1 MIGSVDYLAQVGQDA
16 DRRSADATPAVN
28 RSINGTP
35 ARRNRHAALDD
46 DAYRPTMNARRP
58 AKVIGY
64 AEFGEWYD
72 NIRARVLEPAL
83 EVAENSLQR
92 ALNELLSDRDLARIR
107 STTGRVK
114 SKRRTWR
121 KIQHPRYENQIATLD
136 DIAGAIDDLVGLRVT
151 CINLR
156 DLDMIQT
163 ALDALPR
170 VPGSGLWLDP
180 ASERDYVAEPKESGY
195 RGWHVNLGI
204 EVGETPVA
212 CELQIRTLLQDSW
225 GELTHE
231 ETYSKDGALPPLV
244 DVLSTRMAD
253 LLSILDDIAEDLRTE
268 LDRIDQEVVA
278 EHDDSRSV
286 ADDALGGQA
295 ADAAALLRGRWTSID
310 RPTDLAALAWGLQR
324 EFGAE
329 ISDDWFGHGSF
340 KRFLRHAVPDGEIST
355 GRQAYLLPAG
365 GPDESATPVE
375 PDSGNEESLPEPDL
389 HTAPGPA
396 RQLRRI
402 DREFPLLSDA
412 DWAVLFEHLAE
423 SWRRVKPVD
432 ATAGTVNRLA
442 RSSGDLARGA
452 GTTLSRRTL
461 DYVVKALLTADETS
475 PLATW
480 PPTGPLLAD
489 RFARQTI
496 ERLVALRVIDS
507 AESKAAA
514 QVERWLT
521 KPLAT

>member
-1 MIGSVDYLAQVGQDA
+1 
-16 DRRSADATPAVN
+16 
-28 RSINGTP
+28 
-35 ARRNRHAALDD
+35 
-46 DAYRPTMNARRP
+46 
-58 AKVIGY
+58 VIGY

-72 NIRARVLEPAL
+72 GIRERVLEPAL
-83 EVAENSLQR
+83 EVAEASLQG
-92 ALNELLSDRDLARIR
+92 ALTELLSERDLARIR

-121 KIQHPRYENQIATLD
+121 KIHHPRYENQVATLD

-170 VPGSGLWLDP
+170 AAGSGLWLDP

-204 EVGETPVA
+204 EVGGTPVV

-278 EHDDSRSV
+278 AHDDALSID
-286 ADDALGGQA
+286 ADALGGQA
-295 ADAAALLRGRWTSID
+295 ADAAALLRGRWMAID
-310 RPTDLAALAWGLQR
+310 RPTDLAGLAWGLQR

-355 GRQAYLLPAG
+355 GRQAYLLPVNG
-365 GPDESATPVE
+365 GDAPATIAF
-375 PDSGNEESLPEPDL
+375 PDSGKDSGDEPDL
-389 HTAPGPA
+389 DDAPGPA

-402 DREFPLLSDA
+402 DREFPLLAESD
-412 DWAVLFEHLAE
+412 WPVLFEHLAE

-442 RSSGDLARGA
+442 RSSRDLARGA
-452 GTTLSRRTL
+452 GTSLSRRTL
-461 DYVVKALLTADETS
+461 DYVVKALLAIDEPS
-475 PLATW
+475 PVAGR
-480 PPTGPLLAD
+480 PPSGPVLAD
-489 RFARQTI
+489 RFAKQTI
-496 ERLVALRVIDS
+496 ERMVELRVVDG
-507 AESKAAA
+507 AASKAAA
-514 QVERWLT
+514 QVERWIT
-521 KPLAT
+521 SPPDP

>member
-1 MIGSVDYLAQVGQDA
+1 MLVGIPVDVKCGRGRTRYQ
-16 DRRSADATPAVN
+16 ATEPG
-28 RSINGTP
+28 RT
-35 ARRNRHAALDD
+35 HH
-46 DAYRPTMNARRP
+46 PTVSGP
-58 AKVIGY
+58 PVKTEIGY

-72 NIRARVLEPAL
+72 SLRARVLEPAL
-83 EVAENSLQR
+83 EVAEASLQR
-92 ALNELLSDRDLARIR
+92 ALTELLSDRDLARIR

-121 KIQHPRYENQIATLD
+121 KIHHPRYENQVATLD

-170 VPGSGLWLDP
+170 AAGGGLWLDP
-180 ASERDYVAEPKESGY
+180 ESERDYVTEPKESGY

-204 EVGETPVA
+204 EVGGTPVV

-253 LLSILDDIAEDLRTE
+253 LLAILDDIAEDLRTE

-278 EHDDSRSV
+278 EHDDALSV
-286 ADDALGGQA
+286 AADALAGQA
-295 ADAAALLRGRWTSID
+295 ADAAALLRGRWLSID
-310 RPTDLAALAWGLQR
+310 RPTDLAGLAWELQR

-329 ISDDWFGHGSF
+329 ISDDWFGHPSF
-340 KRFLRHAVPDGEIST
+340 KRFLRHAVPEGEIST
-355 GRQAYLLPAG
+355 GRQAYLLPNNG
-365 GPDESATPVE
+365 GDEPTTSAYSDRGQDAPD
-375 PDSGNEESLPEPDL
+375 EPDL
-389 HTAPGPA
+389 HAAPGPA

-402 DREFPLLSDA
+402 DGEFPLLAESD
-412 DWAVLFEHLAE
+412 WSVLFEHLAE

-442 RSSGDLARGA
+442 RSARDLARGA
-452 GTTLSRRTL
+452 GTSLSRRTL
-461 DYVVKALLTADETS
+461 RYVVKALLATDESWPVGAQPPSGAD
-475 PLATW
+475 
-480 PPTGPLLAD
+480 LAD
-489 RFARQTI
+489 RFATQTI
-496 ERLVALRVIDS
+496 ERMVELRVIDS
-507 AESKAAA
+507 AASKAAI
-514 QVERWLT
+514 QVERWIAG
-521 KPLAT
+521 PLDTT